1 MEEERRVGNFI
12 PGSVHGVPYC
22 LRRKRW
28 RGTCGLGWRVRKWHG
43 YLLTQIVF
51 SCRDPICS
59 FPIPLPRDI
68 GNLGASSLSPTI
80 MPQFPC
86 AQLLATFSKPL
97 LLFFFIN
104 KALVLFRMAMLP
116 AETLTPTTSLG
127 ALVVRSHKSW
137 PVRLEMEVLGSD
149 SQRSLQ
155 KWTDLVDFLFAF
167 WPFSCLLA

>member
-1 MEEERRVGNFI
+1 MEEERRVGNFM
-12 PGSVHGVPYC
+12 PGSVHGVQYC

-80 MPQFPC
+80 VPQFPC
-86 AQLLATFSKPL
+86 VQLLVTFSKPL

-116 AETLTPTTSLG
+116 AEILTPITSLG
-127 ALVVRSHKSW
+127 ALVVRSHSPGQWDLRWKFLGVTPREVFKNGQTWLTFFLPFGLS
-137 PVRLEMEVLGSD
+137 PV
-149 SQRSLQ
+149 
-155 KWTDLVDFLFAF
+155 F
-167 WPFSCLLA
+167 